1 MLRNE
6 YGRGSS
12 ILLCLG
18 LSLLAESAGQ
28 DRELVV
34 IGQLSFDEIRRDAH
48 RLSVSEE
55 QLING
60 RTALHRATALA
71 PRAPLLNGVR
81 ELGSLWVH
89 LDREGAEDVLVDLVQ
104 HLAEIAEKVENRN
117 LYVGLW
123 GVASMLVQ
131 SLKRLDVE
139 LSEALMEDFPEYN
152 PGPGEN
158 PRVNH
163 LPHDMHKRMYS
174 ATQNDP
180 YHAVELLLET
190 EESNINFS
198 ARQMLA
204 HRFLGQGFAEEAL
217 ALWDDTLDRLSG
229 EIPNHRYVFGQVVPL
244 TEQLL
249 PERLPEVM
257 QTWSR
262 LLDTTTPARPAPR
275 FNGFDLDMFHEIF
288 SSDERD
294 LISSLTNWMR
304 RSPEAANRALDY
316 FPEVRQKLDP
326 FGGLSGLVRARRER
340 AERQGME
347 NQERILATH
356 DALRADP
363 DSLSE
368 RLWEAPDK
376 EINQLLSDASTFYD
390 NSLYEQEQGAQALKL
405 AARLIFALEDL
416 KRSERLCRRLVLAYL
431 RHEGFLPKQVQ
442 KRAFELLKT
451 IRLSLPGNQGAGN
464 APIVATARGEVLLVS
479 ASRHP
484 GDTLEIVLLAGLAW
498 EDFPRAQARIE
509 RLPYQQKLLTYQR
522 FAKWVAGQGHNYNG
536 QRFQ

>member
-316 FPEVRQKLDP
+316 FPEVRQKPLRWP
-326 FGGLSGLVRARRER
+326 FRTGKSPAGARR
-340 AERQGME
+340 
-347 NQERILATH
+347 ATRNSGT
-356 DALRADP
+356 DSWPLP
-363 DSLSE
+363 D
-368 RLWEAPDK
+368 W
-376 EINQLLSDASTFYD
+376 
-390 NSLYEQEQGAQALKL
+390 
-405 AARLIFALEDL
+405 
-416 KRSERLCRRLVLAYL
+416 
-431 RHEGFLPKQVQ
+431 
-442 KRAFELLKT
+442 
-451 IRLSLPGNQGAGN
+451 
-464 APIVATARGEVLLVS
+464 
-479 ASRHP
+479 
-484 GDTLEIVLLAGLAW
+484 
-498 EDFPRAQARIE
+498 
-509 RLPYQQKLLTYQR
+509 
-522 FAKWVAGQGHNYNG
+522 
-536 QRFQ
+536 